1 MPTKT
6 GEYGMK
12 YVPQK
17 SPQKLRD
24 LAVWYREYAERA
36 GNSAIWDARLR
47 TAEDLEKEASSI
59 ERRREIRFVSETG
72 RTDRTNAEKTRD
84 MGVEEAK
91 GTALITDQK
100 RESIEPRCPLRSG
113 MTGRPRQ

>member
-24 LAVWYREYAERA
+24 LAAWYREYAERA

-47 TAEDLEKEASSI
+47 TAEELEKEADSI
-59 ERRREIRFVSETG
+59 ERRHEIRFVSEMG
-72 RTDRTNAEKTRD
+72 GTDRTNADRSED
-84 MGVEEAK
+84 MGAEEAR
-91 GTALITDQK
+91 GTD
-100 RESIEPRCPLRSG
+100 
-113 MTGRPRQ
+113 